1 MKIFCD
7 MIKKIVLVSL
17 LLMMFG
23 TALSAR
29 EKGLKF
35 NENGQFKIAQFT
47 DMHLCIGHSE
57 YRDQQAEKTFARLS
71 RVVRNEKPDF
81 LVFTGDIVTGGEGMR
96 SWNRLIDSL
105 NQFKV
110 PFCVVFGNHDYQ
122 VVSRFE
128 MSKAIV
134 SSQYSLNKL
143 NDSKE
148 LADMELEVMASKG
161 NKVSCVLYCMDSHE
175 YSKDRS
181 IGKYAWF
188 EPAQV
193 EWLRKSCLAQRK
205 ANGGDPVNSLA
216 FFHICLQEY
225 GQAFANPKN
234 QSMGR
239 RAENECPGAL
249 NTGMFAAMV
258 ETGNIMGVFVGHD
271 HDNDYVVLE
280 KGIALGYGR
289 YSGDYTTYT
298 TFRSGVRIIVLAEGK
313 RGFDTWIVE
322 DEGRQAV
329 KFRMEDNKFIKK

>member
-1 MKIFCD
+1 

-17 LLMMFG
+17 LFMMFG
-23 TALSAR
+23 AVLSAK

-122 VVSRFE
+122 VVSRLE

-134 SSQYSLNKL
+134 SSQYSFNKL

-148 LADMELEVMASKG
+148 LADMELEVIASKG
-161 NKVSCVLYCMDSHE
+161 NKVSCVLYCMDSHD

-181 IGKYAWF
+181 LGKYAWF
-188 EPAQV
+188 ETKQV
-193 EWLRKSCLAQRK
+193 EWLRNCCMAQRK
-205 ANGGDPVNSLA
+205 ANGGNPVNSLA

-225 GQAFANPKN
+225 GPAFANASNYK
-234 QSMGR
+234 MGR
-239 RAENECPGAL
+239 RAEDECPGAL
-249 NTGMFAAMV
+249 NPGMFAAMV

-298 TFRSGVRIIVLAEGK
+298 TFRSGVRIIVLEEGK
-313 RGFDTWIVE
+313 RGFETWILE